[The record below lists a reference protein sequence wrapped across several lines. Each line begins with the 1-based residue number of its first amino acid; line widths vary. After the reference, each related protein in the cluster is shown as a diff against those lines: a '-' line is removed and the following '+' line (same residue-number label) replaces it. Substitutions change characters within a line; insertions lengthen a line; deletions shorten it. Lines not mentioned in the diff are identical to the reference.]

1 MEIGVLQEVSVKM
14 EMEMDDVN
22 HLPPLV
28 SFGLVPT
35 ANFPSAHLNYR
46 YRIGPKISRPFEQ
59 LHALSNL
66 EFDPSLVIILSLS

>member
-35 ANFPSAHLNYR
+35 TNSPQRINYR
-46 YRIGPKISRPFEQ
+46 YRIGLKISRPFEQ

-66 EFDPSLVIILSLS
+66 EFDPSFVIILSLS